1 MISVSVLIDRMKIG
15 GALARKAINTLEK
28 EGYVNITLETGRM
41 LIYPLGS
48 LIKRVVHARSQF
60 IYTRATAAE

>member
-15 GALARKAINTLEK
+15 GSLARKAIRTLEK
-28 EGYVNITLETGRM
+28 EG
-41 LIYPLGS
+41 
-48 LIKRVVHARSQF
+48 LIKRIVHSRDQA